1 MTSDLKPGLI
11 TDSGNFEL
19 VKRINSLDEFWSVLK
34 ADKSI
39 FARHRMYPCA
49 FFESWQIRLVEQW
62 INMGWFYTAKKI
74 N

>member
-19 VKRINSLDEFWSVLK
+19 VKKIENLDELWIALK
-34 ADKSI
+34 ASESI
-39 FARHRMYPCA
+39 FARHRMYPSS
-49 FFESWQIRLVEQW
+49 FFHSWHFRLAKEW
-62 INMGWFYTAKKI
+62 LDRDWFYTAKKI